1 MVIQRLSDTSFLNS
15 GFYHGSVS
23 SGPMNISFGPF
34 WIILKT
40 HGDIRNFVFVAG
52 VNDTGNKLLTRVN
65 NIAGVVDAGN
75 ETFATILTDK
85 LKVNIK

>member
-1 MVIQRLSDTSFLNS
+1 
-15 GFYHGSVS
+15 
-23 SGPMNISFGPF
+23 
-34 WIILKT
+34 LKT